1 VGPRNEKLPADKDL
15 MSFFRLQ
22 INRVDFRPRETKIH
36 FKIREFKITLFKEAD
51 SKCLNRKKR
60 ANYRGTEV

>member
-1 VGPRNEKLPADKDL
+1 